1 MEIFGHSLSYYINYM
16 LTNLFLLAQILS
28 FIVCILLYKTL
39 KSTELRFFLPFLFL
53 TIFVE
58 LLGSW
63 YVSHGIRNYLMYNVF
78 TAFEFIFY
86 AFLFYKHFKLK
97 GFKKAALFFIP
108 FYILCVTINVSF
120 IQGPNNFHTYTF
132 LLGSFFIVTFC
143 CLFFYESVL
152 PDHLDN
158 ALTKQP
164 FFWVCTGLLLFY
176 LGSVIINALFEYLR
190 SFDMQEEGKRIYGII
205 NQSLNVVLYS
215 AFIFAFLLC
224 QKNSK
229 TYSLQS

>member
-1 MEIFGHSLSYYINYM
+1 MF
-16 LTNLFLLAQILS
+16 LTNLYLLVEAGS
-28 FIVCILLYKTL
+28 FVVCVLLYKTL
-39 KSTELRFFLPFLFL
+39 KSSNLKYFLPFLLL
-53 TIFVE
+53 TIVIE
-58 LLGSW
+58 LVGNWLMGK
-63 YVSHGIRNYLMYNVF
+63 GIRNYLMFNLF
-78 TAFEFIFY
+78 TSIEFIFY
-86 AFLFYKHFKLK
+86 AFLFYKHFKLT
-97 GFKKAALFFIP
+97 GFKKFALFFIP
-108 FYILCVTINVSF
+108 FYILCVTVNVSF

-152 PDHLDN
+152 PDYLDN

-224 QKNSK
+224 RKNSK

>member
-1 MEIFGHSLSYYINYM
+1 MLVEASSLVIC
-16 LTNLFLLAQILS
+16 L
-28 FIVCILLYKTL
+28 LLYKTL
-39 KSTELRFFLPFLFL
+39 KSSNLKYFLPFLVL
-53 TIFVE
+53 TIIVE
-58 LLGSW
+58 LLGHW
-63 YVSHGIRNYLMYNVF
+63 LMGKGIRNYLMFNLF
-78 TAFEFIFY
+78 TSTEFIFY
-86 AFLFYKHFKLK
+86 TFLFYKNFKLT
-97 GFKKAALFFIP
+97 GFKKVALFFIP
-108 FYILCVTINVSF
+108 FYITCVTINLIF

-143 CLFFYESVL
+143 CLYFYESVL
-152 PDHLDN
+152 PDYLDN

-224 QKNSK
+224 QRNSK

>member
-1 MEIFGHSLSYYINYM
+1 MF
-16 LTNLFLLAQILS
+16 LTKLYLLVQASSFLIC
-28 FIVCILLYKTL
+28 VLLYRAL
-39 KSTELRFFLPFLFL
+39 KSSSLRYFLPFLLL
-53 TIFVE
+53 TLFVE
-58 LLGSW
+58 MLGYWSIKIG
-63 YVSHGIRNYLMYNVF
+63 VRNYMMFNVF
-78 TAFEFIFY
+78 TTIEFLFY
-86 AFLFYKHFKLK
+86 AFLFFKNFKLK
-97 GFKKAALFFIP
+97 IFKKIALFFIP
-108 FYILCVTINVSF
+108 LYIVAVAINLLF
-120 IQGPNNFHTYTF
+120 IQGTNNFHTYTF

-152 PDHLDN
+152 PDYLDN